1 MKTCPA
7 LLLALLASVSAA
19 PAALIN
25 GQATIDY
32 NQTAW
37 NALASG
43 SGLPAPALVLSEVFN
58 EAAAAIRTDTQINTD
73 DLPGSPSYTG
83 QIYAMNGS
91 SVSNLSGRNNQPT
104 TFSHTPGALPAHT
117 GVIGLAGIARF
128 GTLIGPVSIGEFTLQ
143 YDASRNSPGQSG
155 WYLNNNF
162 GFPLA
167 AFDLMNVSLTDTAS
181 TFSISGDLGVS
192 PELAVGLLTT
202 PGDALD
208 DVGNFTFTATV
219 VPEAST
225 GMLGLSALVFF
236 ALRRRK

>member
-7 LLLALLASVSAA
+7 LFLSLLATASTAS
-19 PAALIN
+19 AALIN

-32 NQTAW
+32 DQTAW
-37 NALASG
+37 NALGAG
-43 SGLPAPALVLSEVFN
+43 TMAPAPVLVLSEFFN
-58 EAAAAIRTDTQINTD
+58 EAAAAIRTDAQIVAD
-73 DLPGSPSYTG
+73 DLPGLPSYTG
-83 QIYAMNGS
+83 QIYAMNGA
-91 SVSNLSGRNNQPT
+91 SVSNLAGRNNQAT
-104 TFSHTPGALPAHT
+104 TFAHTPGALPAHT
-117 GVIGLAGIARF
+117 GVIGLAGVARF
-128 GTLIGPVSIGEFTLQ
+128 GTVFGPVAIGEFTLQ

-162 GFPLA
+162 GFPLP

-192 PELAVGLLTT
+192 PETATLIFTT
-202 PGDALD
+202 PGDTLA
-208 DVGNFTFTATV
+208 DVGNFTFTASV